1 MTINDYLQSSDH
13 ITTFA
18 SILEQA
24 KQINKAN
31 PAILRRE
38 DQHIE
43 ACQSNA
49 FEKPL
54 GGLPIVIKDNMLLE

>member
-13 ITTFA
+13 TTTFA

-31 PAILRRE
+31 PSILRRE

-43 ACQSNA
+43 SCQSNA
-49 FEKPL
+49 FAKPL
-54 GGLPIVIKDNMLLE
+54 V